1 VIRLAGAAG
10 LVLAAGAGWVLG
22 APRDG
27 PRVVTE
33 RYASGELSRRAEYQN
48 GKLDGITRGWYQ
60 NGRLMY
66 EYHYRRGLGEGLQRQ
81 WNRDGTLLLRL
92 NQHQG
97 HEAGLQ
103 QMWNLD
109 GSVRSSY
116 VIRNGKRY
124 GLLGARGCTGRNL
137 RQQ

>member
-10 LVLAAGAGWVLG
+10 LMLAAGAGWMLD
-22 APRDG
+22 ARAEPS
-27 PRVVTE
+27 VVTE
-33 RYASGELSRRAEYQN
+33 RYASGQIARRTEYRHD
-48 GKLDGITRGWYQ
+48 KLDGVTRGWFE
-60 NGRLMY
+60 NGSLMY
-66 EYHYRRGLGEGLQRQ
+66 EYHYRRGLGEGVQRQ

-97 HEAGLQ
+97 QETGLQ

-116 VIRNGKRY
+116 VIKAGKRY
-124 GLLGARGCTGRNL
+124 GLLGARGCTGRNATP
-137 RQQ
+137 Q